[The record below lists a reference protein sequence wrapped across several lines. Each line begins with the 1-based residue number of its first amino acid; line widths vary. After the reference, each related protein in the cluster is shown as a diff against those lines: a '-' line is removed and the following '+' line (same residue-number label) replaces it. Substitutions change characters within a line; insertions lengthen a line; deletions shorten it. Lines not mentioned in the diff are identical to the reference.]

1 MKKLAVA
8 AMLLAAALA
17 LTGCENTVPEGVDAP
32 RMSESPFATVYR
44 GFCYKVLFD
53 RETKVMYTMSN
64 GSYNAGNFTM
74 LRNADGTP
82 RLWEGEE
89 K

>member
-1 MKKLAVA
+1 MKKMAVA

-17 LTGCENTVPEGVDAP
+17 LTGCEDTVPEGVDVP
-32 RMSESPFATVYR
+32 RMSASPFATVYN
-44 GFCYKVLFD
+44 GFYYKVLFD
-53 RETKVMYTMSN
+53 RETKVMYTVSD
-64 GSYNAGNFTM
+64 GGYNRGTFTLM
-74 LRNADGTP
+74 LNADGTP